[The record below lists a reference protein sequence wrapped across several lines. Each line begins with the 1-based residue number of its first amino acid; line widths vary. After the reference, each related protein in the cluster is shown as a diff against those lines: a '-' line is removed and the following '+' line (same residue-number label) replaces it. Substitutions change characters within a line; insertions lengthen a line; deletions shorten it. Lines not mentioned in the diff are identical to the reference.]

1 MASVAEQRAHAP
13 EPEATL
19 TASAAEVMEL
29 ILEATAVIFA
39 NGETTEGTVAAA
51 RQAFPFEDARRR
63 AKSTSVERER
73 DLRPPR
79 SGVGQ
84 RRPILSQRG
93 PGRRAFA
100 DLNKRSARRDSLTDV
115 SAFARRAQGHVLC
128 MSISAR
134 GDSRPWSQR
143 RRSGVAGR

>member
-1 MASVAEQRAHAP
+1 
-13 EPEATL
+13 
-19 TASAAEVMEL
+19 MEL

-79 SGVGQ
+79 QALASAGQFSANEVLVGA
-84 RRPILSQRG
+84 PSQ
-93 PGRRAFA
+93 
-100 DLNKRSARRDSLTDV
+100 
-115 SAFARRAQGHVLC
+115 
-128 MSISAR
+128 I
-134 GDSRPWSQR
+134 
-143 RRSGVAGR
+143 